1 MRVAFMAS
9 DAIALDSIRA
19 LFDGGCPG
27 FELACAVSNPD
38 RPKGRGKKLSPND
51 VSAWALEN
59 GVELLRPEGSP
70 DESDAARM
78 RELGVEMIVVMAYGR
93 MLKKNVLEY
102 GKYPCLNLH
111 ASLLPQLRGA
121 SPVETAIALGFKST
135 GVSLMAIEPRMDS
148 GPVCA
153 AAEVAIEPSDGS
165 ASLRGKIAAAAAR
178 LLAENI
184 SSVADGSAKFEP
196 QDESRA
202 TYTRKIA
209 KEDLFLDF
217 RLPAEEIANRAR
229 AFSFAVAEIGG
240 EAVKLSNAFAAARMR
255 GGAECGEVVAASRAD
270 GLRIA
275 CGAGD
280 IVFGAIQRPCSKML
294 SAPEFFAGNSI
305 EVGKV
310 LKSFDSRPLLR
321 P

>member
-1 MRVAFMAS
+1 MAS

-27 FELACAVSNPD
+27 FELACVVSNPD

-102 GKYPCLNLH
+102 GRYPCLNLH

-153 AAEVAIEPSDGS
+153 AAEVAIAPSDGS

-178 LLAENI
+178 LLSENI

-240 EAVKLSNAFAAARMR
+240 EVVKLSNAFAAARMK

-275 CGAGD
+275 CGDGD

>member
-1 MRVAFMAS
+1 MAS

-102 GKYPCLNLH
+102 GRYPCLNLH

-217 RLPAEEIANRAR
+217 RLSAEEIANRAR

>member
-19 LFDGGCPG
+19 LFGGGCPG
-27 FELACAVSNPD
+27 FELACVVSNPD

-78 RELGVEMIVVMAYGR
+78 RGLGVEMIVVMAYGR

-102 GKYPCLNLH
+102 GRYPCLNLH

-178 LLAENI
+178 LLVENI

-229 AFSFAVAEIGG
+229 AFSFAVAEICG
-240 EAVKLSNAFAAARMR
+240 EAVKLSKAFAASRMK

-275 CGAGD
+275 CGDGD

>member
-1 MRVAFMAS
+1 MAS

-19 LFDGGCPG
+19 LFGGGCPG
-27 FELACAVSNPD
+27 FELACVVSNPD
-38 RPKGRGKKLSPND
+38 SPKGRGKKLSPND

-102 GKYPCLNLH
+102 GRYPCLNLH

-153 AAEVAIEPSDGS
+153 AAEVAIAPSDGS

-178 LLAENI
+178 LLSENI

-240 EAVKLSNAFAAARMR
+240 EVVKLSNAFAAARMK

>member
-19 LFDGGCPG
+19 LFGGGCPG
-27 FELACAVSNPD
+27 FELACVVSNPD

-102 GKYPCLNLH
+102 GRYPCLNLH

-153 AAEVAIEPSDGS
+153 AAEVAIAPSDGS
-165 ASLRGKIAAAAAR
+165 ASLRGKIAAAAAS
-178 LLAENI
+178 LLSENI

-240 EAVKLSNAFAAARMR
+240 EVVKLSNAFAAARMK

>member
-1 MRVAFMAS
+1 MAS

-19 LFDGGCPG
+19 LFGGGCPG
-27 FELACAVSNPD
+27 FELACVVSNPD

-70 DESDAARM
+70 DESDVARM

-217 RLPAEEIANRAR
+217 RLSAEEIANRAR

-321 P
+321 S

>member
-1 MRVAFMAS
+1 MAS

-19 LFDGGCPG
+19 LFGGGCPG
-27 FELACAVSNPD
+27 FELACVVSNPD

-70 DESDAARM
+70 DESDVARM

>member
-1 MRVAFMAS
+1 MRVAFMSS

-70 DESDAARM
+70 DESDVARM

-255 GGAECGEVVAASRAD
+255 GGAQCGEVVAASRAD

>member
-1 MRVAFMAS
+1 MAS

-19 LFDGGCPG
+19 LFGGGCPG
-27 FELACAVSNPD
+27 FELACVVSNPD

-102 GKYPCLNLH
+102 GRYPCLNLH

-153 AAEVAIEPSDGS
+153 AAEVAIAPSDGS

-178 LLAENI
+178 LLSENI

-240 EAVKLSNAFAAARMR
+240 EVVKLSNAFAAARMR

-275 CGAGD
+275 CGDGD